1 MTELAVSSG
10 GCQVIS
16 PAARAAAEMPVGGA
30 RRGAAFRATRESG
43 GSCGSKR
50 VRMRFE
56 VMTVGLM
63 TAEQGFPG
71 VPAAASGLPGPQAR
85 PGVAR
90 GEEEHE
96 ERWSP
101 RDARRAPAQVPW
113 LASCQEEDVMTAYTV
128 IEVIGASGNSWE
140 DAAAEAIRAAGATL
154 HDLRVAEVVKQDIH
168 LEEGGAITYRTK
180 LELSFKYEHG
190 Q

>member
-1 MTELAVSSG
+1 
-10 GCQVIS
+10 
-16 PAARAAAEMPVGGA
+16 
-30 RRGAAFRATRESG
+30 
-43 GSCGSKR
+43 
-50 VRMRFE
+50 MRFE
-56 VMTVGLM
+56 VMTAALM

-71 VPAAASGLPGPQAR
+71 VPGAARLDTGKPAFWHHRHAAVAIGRLGPSAR

-113 LASCQEEDVMTAYTV
+113 LASCQEEDVMSAYKV